1 MINNNVNN
9 IRSMNNNVKKQ
20 TFREYTNYY
29 DISNNNGIGN
39 MFNNYFMNYNRNMYD
54 YNNNMNYNE
63 IMNNNKRIEYISL
76 ASVLSAI
83 AVVYLHANSCFWQF
97 STARYWITANF
108 IESTF
113 YFAVP
118 IFFMISGAMLI
129 DYNKRYS
136 LKEYFSKRITKTLI
150 PFIIWSLIGLL
161 IQVYY
166 MHTIKI
172 SSIDLTYIINGLL
185 NGSLVQVYWFFI
197 PLFCIYLS
205 IPVFAAI
212 PDDKKKDIL
221 TYVCSL
227 TFILNILIP
236 FLISVF
242 NLKINYT
249 ISIAVGGGSLFFALT
264 GYLLHK
270 YEISKKY
277 RIILYILAIM
287 GFLMHFL
294 GTYYLSTSAGEVI
307 KTYKG
312 FTNIPSVL
320 YSLGIFVFIKYDII
334 KLMKFNI
341 IKKIVGFLDFY
352 TFGIYLIHWYLL
364 QFLIRTFNINNTS
377 IIYRLFAPLIVLVL
391 SVIIIYLIR
400 KIPIIKKIVP

>member
-1 MINNNVNN
+1 
-9 IRSMNNNVKKQ
+9 
-20 TFREYTNYY
+20 
-29 DISNNNGIGN
+29 
-39 MFNNYFMNYNRNMYD
+39 
-54 YNNNMNYNE
+54 
-63 IMNNNKRIEYISL
+63 MNNNKRIEYISL

-277 RIILYILAIM
+277 RMILYILAIM

>member
-1 MINNNVNN
+1 
-9 IRSMNNNVKKQ
+9 
-20 TFREYTNYY
+20 
-29 DISNNNGIGN
+29 
-39 MFNNYFMNYNRNMYD
+39 
-54 YNNNMNYNE
+54 
-63 IMNNNKRIEYISL
+63 
-76 ASVLSAI
+76 
-83 AVVYLHANSCFWQF
+83 
-97 STARYWITANF
+97 
-108 IESTF
+108 
-113 YFAVP
+113 
-118 IFFMISGAMLI
+118 MISGAMLI

-277 RIILYILAIM
+277 RIILYILAII
-287 GFLMHFL
+287 
-294 GTYYLSTSAGEVI
+294 AGEVI